1 MTNQKVLDRL
11 AQVGYPVASL
21 HELRESGTRY
31 KSAVPVLVDALAT
44 PEDLGELEAIVRA
57 LSVPWAKKEA
67 LAPLIDRFR
76 SLPNT
81 GDRRVESVR
90 WAIGNAIEVLW
101 DDTLYDE
108 LVGLLSDRRYGRARE
123 MIVEG
128 TRKSKRP
135 EIVDT
140 LVSLLTDPDVN
151 GHAVLALAR
160 VKVPITG
167 ARPGLE
173 TMLNDDRSWV
183 RTATVRALARAA
195 ESEQQR

>member
-11 AQVGYPVASL
+11 AEVGYPLASL

-31 KSAVPVLVDALAT
+31 KSAVPVLVDALT
-44 PEDLGELEAIVRA
+44 TTEDLGELEAIVRA

-76 SLPNT
+76 SLPAT
-81 GDRRVESVR
+81 GDQRVESVR
-90 WAIGNAIEVLW
+90 WVIGNAIEVLW
-101 DDTLYDE
+101 DDALYDD
-108 LVGLLSDRRYGRARE
+108 LVGILSDRRYGRARE
-123 MIVEG
+123 MIAEG
-128 TRKSKRP
+128 ARKSKRP

-151 GHAVLALAR
+151 GHAVRALAR
-160 VKVPITG
+160 IKVPITG

-173 TMLNDDRSWV
+173 AMLKDNRAWV
-183 RTATVRALARAA
+183 RTSTVRALAKVA
-195 ESEQQR
+195 ESG